1 MTYIVQSHVHDN
13 AKKVAQK
20 EQFDQRKRDEWPQ
33 ALTGKTINDC
43 AVNTQNF
50 SLQTLILL
58 WRLGR
63 RLDNSFVLA

>member
-1 MTYIVQSHVHDN
+1 MTYIVQSHVHD
-13 AKKVAQK
+13 KGAQK

-33 ALTGKTINDC
+33 ALTDKTINDG

-50 SLQTLILL
+50 ALQTLILL

>member
-13 AKKVAQK
+13 AKKGAQK

-33 ALTGKTINDC
+33 ALTGKTINDR

-50 SLQTLILL
+50 SLQPLILL
-58 WRLGR
+58 WHLGR